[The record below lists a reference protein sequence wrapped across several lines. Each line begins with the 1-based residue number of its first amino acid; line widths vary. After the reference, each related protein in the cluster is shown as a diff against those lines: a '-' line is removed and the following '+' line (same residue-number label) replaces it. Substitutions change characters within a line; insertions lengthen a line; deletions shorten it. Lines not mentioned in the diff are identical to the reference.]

1 MLCTQSPGSTNGG
14 HFSAGMLPGVECA
27 RRRRV
32 YQGGLSSDDTQK
44 RACHLSLYEPFSD
57 RRSASS
63 VMTRPITLH
72 ETDQNCNDK
81 LNGVVLEARER
92 LEGRLR
98 ASSTVN
104 KRLSHIMLINNR
116 DRYTVGGLVTETR
129 QPSELVRGVQPASV
143 ATSKA
148 CISLLRKE
156 IYTPETKR
164 GKSWLKLKSR
174 TLEVED
180 CAVCLDCF
188 KLNQVLIHLP
198 RGHKFHSSCLIP
210 WLDSNQHC
218 PYCRATISP

>member
-1 MLCTQSPGSTNGG
+1 
-14 HFSAGMLPGVECA
+14 MLPGVECA

-44 RACHLSLYEPFSD
+44 RACHLALSEPFSD
-57 RRSASS
+57 RRFASN
-63 VMTRPITLH
+63 VMTRPITLY

-104 KRLSHIMLINNR
+104 KRLSHIMLTNNR
-116 DRYTVGGLVTETR
+116 DRYTVGGLITETR
-129 QPSELVRGVQPASV
+129 QPSELVREGIQPASV

-148 CISLLRKE
+148 SINLLRKE
-156 IYTPETKR
+156 IYAPETKR

-174 TLEVED
+174 ALEEED

-198 RGHKFHSSCLIP
+198 CGHKFHSSCLIP
-210 WLDSNQHC
+210 WLESNQHC
-218 PYCRATISP
+218 PNCRARILP

>member
-1 MLCTQSPGSTNGG
+1 
-14 HFSAGMLPGVECA
+14 MLPGVECA

-32 YQGGLSSDDTQK
+32 FQGAVFIDDSHR
-44 RACHLSLYEPFSD
+44 RACHLAFYEPFSD
-57 RRSASS
+57 RRSSSS
-63 VMTRPITLH
+63 VMTRPITLS

-98 ASSTVN
+98 ASAAN
-104 KRLSHIMLINNR
+104 KRHSHIMPINKER
-116 DRYTVGGLVTETR
+116 RQQSELVTE
-129 QPSELVRGVQPASV
+129 GVQPASA
-143 ATSKA
+143 ATSKS

-156 IYTPETKR
+156 VYRPETKR

-174 TLEVED
+174 ALEEED

-198 RGHKFHSSCLIP
+198 CGHKFHSSCLIP
-210 WLDSNQHC
+210 WLDNNQHC
-218 PYCRATISP
+218 PYCRAKILP